1 MTAQL
6 PIAVL
11 GAGSFGTAMAIAFC
25 NASQPVTLWGHNPA
39 ALAELA
45 CNRRNDRYLPGVD
58 FPANL
63 TVEPCLASISRTHS
77 DYVVVVPSHAFRQT
91 LHNLKEHCDRHGN
104 QPHTLSWGTKG
115 FEPETGALL
124 SDVAKNCFDEDTR
137 LAVITGPSFAGE
149 LARGLPTTLAVASS
163 DRSTATRVAG
173 WLKNPTLKAYI
184 NTDLIGTQVGGA
196 VKNVMAIATGICD
209 GMALGANARAGLITR
224 GLAELTRMGQALGG
238 QTETFMGLSGLGD
251 LILTC
256 TDDQSRNRRVGLGL
270 GGGKKLTEILDDIGQ
285 EAEGVITTKTVHML
299 AVKLGIEMPITQA
312 VYRVLYE
319 NLNPDQG
326 VRELLAR
333 ELKSE
338 Y

>member
-1 MTAQL
+1 MHAKL

-11 GAGSFGTAMAIAFC
+11 GAGSFGTAMAIAFA
-25 NASQPVTLWGHNPA
+25 NDNQPVTLWGHNPTT
-39 ALAELA
+39 LASIEK
-45 CNRRNDRYLPGVD
+45 NRENSRYLPGVKLPESITINPSLD
-58 FPANL
+58 
-63 TVEPCLASISRTHS
+63 SISNNHQH
-77 DYVVVVPSHAFRQT
+77 YFIVVPSHAFRQNLLT
-91 LHNLKEHCDRHGN
+91 LKSCFDKHDC
-104 QPHTLSWGTKG
+104 QPETISWGTKG

-124 SDVAKNCFDEDTR
+124 SQVARDTFSQGTH
-137 LAVITGPSFAGE
+137 LAVITGPSFAKE
-149 LARGLPTTLAVASS
+149 LARGLPTTLTVASDDS
-163 DRSTATRVAG
+163 ATAHQVAS
-173 WLKNPTLKAYI
+173 WLKNPTLKAYT
-184 NTDLIGTQVGGA
+184 NTDIIGTQVGGA

-209 GMALGANARAGLITR
+209 GMGLGANARAGLITR

-270 GGGKKLTEILDDIGQ
+270 GRGQTLPQILDDIGQ

-299 AVKLGIEMPITQA
+299 ALKLAIEMPITEA
-312 VYRVLYE
+312 VYQVLYK
-319 NLNPDQG
+319 NLSPVDG
-326 VRELLAR
+326 VKQLLTR